1 MKKVLYL
8 ILFFLAL
15 QAQAQKVTNKSF
27 SSKGVSTLVIN
38 GDMVFKMHI
47 ETAKTQT
54 ISIQSL
60 AEGEHSEE
68 VVLITQIKSNT
79 LYISSIYQPL
89 FVADN
94 DKLSAHKV
102 LSVEYKLVIP
112 EQLNLSISSS
122 IASVFLFGNYNK
134 VTTELMNGSFF
145 AKSFKGDLLVNT
157 IHGDIEVETHQ
168 ATAEASSKH
177 GKVDQAVLGNGNNQ
191 ITLNSIN
198 GNIRISKS
206 E

>member
-54 ISIQSL
+54 ISIRSL

-157 IHGDIEVETHQ
+157 IHGDFEVETHQ